1 MYQNIIQ
8 SYNVPKAQGSQWIF
22 TLCGDGVQRGQ
33 GSPKDPAHELQALS
47 PSPDLP
53 YAETIHR
60 SPLPLA
66 HICIPGLD
74 PTRGPTRVQ
83 TTAKL
88 TQHLTYLF
96 PSGSC
101 HLGASCWENPPL
113 SASRV
118 SELMNKWTFYQHCLE
133 DADTVPSF
141 RNTVICHLSFLQNWW
156 GMCLLVTSECS
167 CSTSLGV
174 KRWQLLMLLPSE
186 CMIMP
191 AILGGVCRKETSV
204 CACVTHTVT
213 HTQRHTESH
222 RHTYTYTSTRNVI
235 GEV

>member
-1 MYQNIIQ
+1 MGQREKGKIRDSKHTTNEITSLNIIQ
-8 SYNVPKAQGSQWIF
+8 SYKVPKARGSQWIF
-22 TLCGDGVQRGQ
+22 THCRDGVQGGQ
-33 GSPKDPAHELQALS
+33 GSPKDPAHAHELQELS

-60 SPLPLA
+60 GLLPLA

-74 PTRGPTRVQ
+74 PTRGPSRVQ

-113 SASRV
+113 SASWV
-118 SELMNKWTFYQHCLE
+118 SVFMSKWTFYQHCLE
-133 DADTVPSF
+133 DADSVPSF
-141 RNTVICHLSFLQNWW
+141 RNIVICHLSFLQSWW
-156 GMCLLVTSECS
+156 GMCFLVTSVCS
-167 CSTSLGV
+167 RSTSLGV

-186 CMIMP
+186 CVNMP
-191 AILGGVCRKETSV
+191 AKSGGCLLEEASV

-213 HTQRHTESH
+213 PT
-222 RHTYTYTSTRNVI
+222 
-235 GEV
+235 